1 METLFQKIQ
10 LVKEALQ
17 MQEQIPSVDNPAIF
31 TMTPVIT
38 GDDRKELITAYKTML
53 LQYVAA

>member
-17 MQEQIPSVDNPAIF
+17 MQEQVPSVANPAAF
-31 TMTPVIT
+31 TMTQVIT
-38 GDDRKELITAYKTML
+38 GDDRKELVTAYKTML
-53 LQYVAA
+53 LQYIAA